1 MSKLS
6 PEQRA
11 AISRANGA
19 KSRGPRSQDGKRRSA
34 RNAIKSG
41 AYAATFADLVPPHS
55 AVLCNED
62 RQAYYR
68 LFDQLLHNYQP
79 ANQEAANLVKQIAHA
94 RWQVERLQTRLNMVW
109 NAVVLDSASQP
120 VDAPPELSEMHILVR
135 SDFRLFE
142 GRSSAVE
149 RINRQIDRL
158 ELRIARLRRGLR
170 EVNTYFPTLAPEPIL
185 AAGPGPGESAGS
197 TTERTRPEPVAATE
211 NTGLSPTT
219 HEKEATSQ
227 SAAEPPLYLTERDEM
242 VIRAYRREFPGRP
255 IVFLPPD
262 DVALGRVPEQ
272 DPVPWSPPRAA

>member
-41 AYAATFADLVPPHS
+41 AYAAKFADLVPPHS

-68 LFDQLLHNYQP
+68 LLDQLLHNYQP
-79 ANQEAANLVKQIAHA
+79 VNQEAATLVKQIAHA

-120 VDAPPELSEMHILVR
+120 VEAPLELAEMHILVR

-170 EVNTYFPTLAPEPIL
+170 EVNTHFPHVAPHT
-185 AAGPGPGESAGS
+185 AD
-197 TTERTRPEPVAATE
+197 TVERTQPCAEPAAENKGLRDSRRENVAS
-211 NTGLSPTT
+211 NPNP
-219 HEKEATSQ
+219 
-227 SAAEPPLYLTERDEM
+227 AEPPLYLTERDEK
-242 VIRAYRREFPGRP
+242 VIQAYRREFPGRP

-262 DVALGRVPEQ
+262 DVALGRVPEL